1 MPAPSPA
8 AHRAAR
14 RRNPGPPP
22 AAVRAAYA
30 LWITAVAAGV
40 FETALMLSRNPAD
53 GAGAGLAVRSAVFTA
68 AVLVAVR
75 MRRGAGWARITLA
88 LGLGVLGTASLVVEP
103 LGYLL
108 DGGSLAGALAG
119 ADALE
124 WVFGVSRTVHL
135 AAVLTAVALMFAPAA
150 NAYFRGP
157 DTSNG
162 PYEANGP
169 YKANGLDAR
178 DAP

>member
-1 MPAPSPA
+1 MPTPSPA
-8 AHRAAR
+8 AHRAASR
-14 RRNPGPPP
+14 RTPGPPP

-30 LWITAVAAGV
+30 LWVTAVVAGA
-40 FETALMLSRNPAD
+40 FETALMLSRGPAD
-53 GAGAGLAVRSAVFTA
+53 GAGAGLAVRLTVFTA
-68 AVLVAVR
+68 AVLVALR

-88 LGLGVLGTASLVVEP
+88 LGLGVLGTASLVAEP

-108 DGGSLAGALAG
+108 DGGSPADALAR

-135 AAVLTAVALMFAPAA
+135 AAVLTAVALMFVPAA
-150 NAYFRGP
+150 NTYFRRPGAP
-157 DTSNG
+157 NT
-162 PYEANGP
+162 P
-169 YKANGLDAR
+169 

>member
-1 MPAPSPA
+1 M
-8 AHRAAR
+8 
-14 RRNPGPPP
+14 
-22 AAVRAAYA
+22 
-30 LWITAVAAGV
+30 
-40 FETALMLSRNPAD
+40 
-53 GAGAGLAVRSAVFTA
+53 
-68 AVLVAVR
+68 
-75 MRRGAGWARITLA
+75 
-88 LGLGVLGTASLVVEP
+88 VEP